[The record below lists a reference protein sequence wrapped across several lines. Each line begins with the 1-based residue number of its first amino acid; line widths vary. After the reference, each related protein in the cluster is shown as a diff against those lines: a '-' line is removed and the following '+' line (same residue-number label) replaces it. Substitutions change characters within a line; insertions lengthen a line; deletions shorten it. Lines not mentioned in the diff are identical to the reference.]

1 VLEYVF
7 EQYLEKGEPKGLT
20 FSEWVESDDYDPV
33 EMKKTFRAGMLGKVL
48 TDGILRRE

>member
-1 VLEYVF
+1 MLDYVF

-33 EMKKTFRAGMLGKVL
+33 AMKKTFRAGMLGKVL
-48 TDGILRRE
+48 TDKILRRE